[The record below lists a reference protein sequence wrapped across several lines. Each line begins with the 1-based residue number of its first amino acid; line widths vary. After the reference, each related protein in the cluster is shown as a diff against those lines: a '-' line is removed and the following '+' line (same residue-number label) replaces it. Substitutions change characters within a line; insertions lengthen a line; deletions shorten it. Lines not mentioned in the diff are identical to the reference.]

1 MMSKGTAH
9 STSSSVLATVPARHQ
24 RRRGHM
30 SRGARAVRL
39 ITLTGA
45 LAALLGPMAAR
56 AQGIE
61 RVTRELNDIDSRATS
76 LLSQPLR
83 RSALRSPTYVEERL
97 TNGELYFRMEDY
109 LQASIIFSD
118 IVDNYPQHR
127 AYPDAL
133 FQLGESLFH
142 LGDYF
147 GARTRFREVLTRA
160 NESGFGSYTQQS
172 LGRLIEIAIHVRD
185 FEGVD
190 AYFQRLNQM
199 PSSELAAHSLYFRA
213 KYLYS
218 MAVPSSE
225 VLVDGSGVRV
235 DTGRLEEAR
244 LAFSQAPADSPY
256 RLQSQYFVGVIH
268 AVRAEYPR
276 AIEAFRQVLSS
287 QATTREQRS
296 VVDLTHL
303 ALGRLYYE
311 TDQLQQSIEAYQ
323 SVPRTSEH
331 FDHAL
336 YEIAWAFIRMGDS
349 IRAERA
355 LEVLAVAS
363 PNSHLI
369 PDAQVLRGNLLLRH
383 GRFDDANAVFLEV
396 RSTFAPVLREL
407 EAIRTSHSDLP
418 GYFRQIVRENLDDF
432 DATDFLP
439 RAAQQWVELGEEY
452 ERAIGVVSDL
462 NTARRLIRETEDLIV
477 RLNGAL
483 AAPNGAAIFSDL
495 RDHLQAITA
504 LQTRLS
510 MARHD
515 LIEAES
521 RGRSA
526 SPEVQEVRA
535 QRRRIEEDL
544 GRMPVSA
551 DDFIAADDVYHNRYR
566 RLRRELREL
575 EVQVMGLDAQIVAT
589 ERFMADT
596 AESRTSEPEGVA
608 TELAQQ
614 RAAVEDYRARISQ
627 LRRDIEVAE
636 LQVGVGDAR
645 YERDESLRAEYAA
658 LVARER
664 QLTGGGR
671 SDVDAALQRISDLER
686 RLVERKRA
694 IADISRERIAE
705 IRTVVDEEAAH
716 VITYRESLA
725 ALEGETE
732 EVIGVIAHRNFMD
745 VRDRF
750 YDMVL
755 RADVGRV
762 DVAWAEREEH
772 RLRVDML
779 TRERQREMQVLDDE
793 FADIMDTAGDDEEE
807 AQ

>member
-1 MMSKGTAH
+1 MSCIA
-9 STSSSVLATVPARHQ
+9 
-24 RRRGHM
+24 
-30 SRGARAVRL
+30 
-39 ITLTGA
+39 
-45 LAALLGPMAAR
+45 
-56 AQGIE
+56 AQGAPSVAGAQSVE
-61 RVTRELNDIDSRATS
+61 RVTREIGDIEGRAAA
-76 LLSQPLR
+76 LLQQPLR

-160 NESGFGSYTQQS
+160 NESGFQAYTQQS
-172 LGRLIEIAIHVRD
+172 LGRLIEIAIHVQD

-190 AYFQRLNQM
+190 AYFQRLSQM

-218 MAVPSSE
+218 MAVPSSA
-225 VLVDGSGVRV
+225 VLVEGSGARV

-244 LAFSQAPADSPY
+244 LAFAQSQPNSPY
-256 RLQSQYFVGVIH
+256 RLQSQYFIGVIH
-268 AVRAEYPR
+268 ALRAEYPQ
-276 AIEAFRQVLSS
+276 AIEAFRQVLRSE
-287 QATTREQRS
+287 ATTREQRS
-296 VVDLTHL
+296 VVDLTYL

-311 TDQLQQSIEAYQ
+311 TDQIQQSVEAYQ

-331 FDHAL
+331 FEYAL
-336 YEIAWAFIRMGDS
+336 YEIAWAYIRMGDS

-355 LEVLAVAS
+355 LEVLAVAA

-369 PDAQVLRGNLLLRH
+369 PDAQVLRGNLLLRN

-396 RSTFAPVLREL
+396 RGTFAPVLREL
-407 EAIRTSHSDLP
+407 EDIRSTHADLP

-439 RAAQQWVELGEEY
+439 RSAQQWVELGDEY
-452 ERAIGVVSDL
+452 ERAITVVSDL
-462 NTARRLIRETEDLIV
+462 NTSRRLIRETEDLIV

-495 RDHLQAITA
+495 RDHLQAISA

-510 MARHD
+510 RARQG
-515 LIEAES
+515 LIEAEARS
-521 RGRSA
+521 GSA

-575 EVQVMGLDAQIVAT
+575 EVQVMGLEAQIVAT

-596 AESRTSEPEGVA
+596 EGSRQAEPEGVE

-614 RAAVEDYRARISQ
+614 RTAVEDYRTRINQ
-627 LRRDIEVAE
+627 LRRDIEIAE

-645 YERDESLRAEYAA
+645 YERDEQLRTEYAA

-694 IADISRERIAE
+694 VAVISAERIAE
-705 IRTVVDEEAAH
+705 IRVVVDEEAAH
-716 VITYRESLA
+716 VVTYRESLA

-732 EVIGVIAHRNFMD
+732 EVIGVIAHQNFMD

-793 FADIMDTAGDDEEE
+793 FSDIMDTVEDEEE
-807 AQ
+807 GAQ